1 MQLLR
6 RLCPEGQSLFLDGK
20 HKNRMISR
28 VLSQEHTHCLQADKT
43 EMPPKIGS
51 ELFSTVLRII

>member
-6 RLCPEGQSLFLDGK
+6 RLCPKGQSLFLDGK

-43 EMPPKIGS
+43 EMTPKIGIK
-51 ELFSTVLRII
+51 LFPTVLRII

>member
-6 RLCPEGQSLFLDGK
+6 RLCPKGQSLFLDGK
-20 HKNRMISR
+20 HKNRMISG
-28 VLSQEHTHCLQADKT
+28 VLSQEHTYCLQADKT
-43 EMPPKIGS
+43 EMTPKIGS

>member
-6 RLCPEGQSLFLDGK
+6 RLCPKGQSLFLDGK

-43 EMPPKIGS
+43 EMPPKLEANFFRLS
-51 ELFSTVLRII
+51 CE